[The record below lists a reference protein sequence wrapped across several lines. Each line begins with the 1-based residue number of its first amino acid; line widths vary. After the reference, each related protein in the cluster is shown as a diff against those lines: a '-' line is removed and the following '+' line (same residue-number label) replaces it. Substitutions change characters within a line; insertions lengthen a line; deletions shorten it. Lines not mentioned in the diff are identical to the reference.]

1 MKIYQLVNK
10 FIFFWNYFK
19 TQIYYQFLFK
29 EIRAKSVLFTPMR
42 LMNPSSISIGNKTI
56 IEKEA
61 TLYSIDQFA
70 NKRYNGKIFI
80 GNNVYI
86 NHHFNVTC
94 ANCVDIKDDVLI
106 AYNVSIFDFDHDY
119 EDINSNINKTD
130 LIVKGPIIIGEKSW
144 IGMNVA
150 ILGKVTI
157 GKHCII
163 GANSVVIKDIPDYS
177 IAVGN
182 PARVIKS
189 FNLETS
195 KWEKVA
201 EL

>member
-1 MKIYQLVNK
+1 
-10 FIFFWNYFK
+10 
-19 TQIYYQFLFK
+19 
-29 EIRAKSVLFTPMR
+29 
-42 LMNPSSISIGNKTI
+42 MNPSSISIGNKTV

-61 TLYSIDQFA
+61 TLYSIEQFA
-70 NKRYNGKIFI
+70 NKRYNGKISI

-130 LIVKGPIIIGEKSW
+130 LIVKGPIIIDEKSW

-177 IAVGN
+177 VAVGN

-189 FNLETS
+189 YNKETN

-201 EL
+201 E